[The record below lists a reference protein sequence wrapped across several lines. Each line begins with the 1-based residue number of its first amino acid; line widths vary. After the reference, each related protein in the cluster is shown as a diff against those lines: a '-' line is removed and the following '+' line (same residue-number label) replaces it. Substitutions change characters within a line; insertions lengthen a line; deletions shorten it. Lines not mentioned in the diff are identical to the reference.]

1 MPPDCVIIY
10 TVLKINTEKHRFS
23 RADQLTQHLKER
35 CRKLGIGEKFLSV
48 RQIMDEFNVSQI
60 TVKQAM
66 ERLCESGVLEA
77 QERRGYFVRHAPR
90 YGKIACLIPAE
101 ISNLRWEFP
110 GLLLRETSAAGFEQI
125 IVDMPSNA
133 AGIAMLPELKADA
146 ILFMPYGHEPITPD
160 QLNRM
165 MAQPVPVV
173 ILYGTVRVEGCRYVD
188 NDNEFCGIL
197 AATHLLMNGHRKL
210 AVLVSEP
217 EVPLVRE
224 RIAGFLKCAEAYR
237 LDIEVLNPHIRV
249 GEHSPT
255 KSGEFFRRYLE
266 ANPEPGF
273 TGLFV
278 LSELP
283 AQEIARTAREYGL
296 DIPEDFSLITLGR
309 SSRESELDF
318 TTINSRRD
326 RVAHYAVRLVKEHFE
341 QVKNAPTHYIIT
353 PEIHFGKTV
362 KNINVPQLG
371 KAGK

>member
-1 MPPDCVIIY
+1 
-10 TVLKINTEKHRFS
+10 
-23 RADQLTQHLKER
+23 
-35 CRKLGIGEKFLSV
+35 
-48 RQIMDEFNVSQI
+48 MDEFNVSQI

>member
-1 MPPDCVIIY
+1 MVENNI
-10 TVLKINTEKHRFS
+10 RFS

-224 RIAGFLKCAEAYR
+224 RIAGFLKFAEAYR

-309 SSRESELDF
+309 SSCESELDF